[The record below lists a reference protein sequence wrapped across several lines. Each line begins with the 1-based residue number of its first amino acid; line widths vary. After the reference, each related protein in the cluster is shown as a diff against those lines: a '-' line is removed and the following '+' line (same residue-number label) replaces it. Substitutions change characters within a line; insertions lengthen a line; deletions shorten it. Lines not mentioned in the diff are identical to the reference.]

1 MSSEAGRDRVEPH
14 RRGVGAAVL
23 PADHL
28 QLPGAKVS
36 RPFRD
41 AMSMRYRHLLMVY
54 PEFPKTYW
62 GMQYFL
68 PLIGKKALMPPLGLI
83 TIAALTPQPLCDPP
97 GRP

>member
-1 MSSEAGRDRVEPH
+1 MAEG
-14 RRGVGAAVL
+14 GF
-23 PADHL
+23 
-28 QLPGAKVS
+28 S
-36 RPFRD
+36 RPFPD

-83 TIAALTPQPLCDPP
+83 TIGTLTPNHYESPLGGPEL
-97 GRP
+97 